1 MTHLLMQEHDILEC
15 EDFRYSECEAVHK
28 ATGIR
33 TMLYQFRDHAE
44 GECIRL
50 EQSEFI
56 RIIAESLAD
65 QNEEEVDEYHRA
77 LAVNLLANSTRTG
90 RAAFLYGMMP

>member
-1 MTHLLMQEHDILEC
+1 MTHLLMQEHNILEC
-15 EDFRYSECEAVHK
+15 EDFSYSEGNK
-28 ATGIR
+28 
-33 TMLYQFRDHAE
+33 LYQFCDHAE

-56 RIIAESLAD
+56 RIIAESLA
-65 QNEEEVDEYHRA
+65 EENDWEVDEYHYA
-77 LAVNLLANSTRTG
+77 LAVNLFANSTRTG